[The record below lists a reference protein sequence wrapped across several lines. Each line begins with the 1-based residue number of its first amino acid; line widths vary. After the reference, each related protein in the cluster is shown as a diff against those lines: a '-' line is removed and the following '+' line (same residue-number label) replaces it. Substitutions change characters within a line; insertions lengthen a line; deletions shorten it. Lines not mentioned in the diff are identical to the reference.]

1 MEVYIKAL
9 KNIPNF
15 REAHVNLGQAYKDLG
30 QLQNALMHFDMVNI
44 NLNICHVV
52 SEVSEYCFFILTCNR
67 LRQSCVKRKG
77 KQLFL
82 MITASYH

>member
-9 KNIPNF
+9 KSIPNF

-52 SEVSEYCFFILTCNR
+52 S
-67 LRQSCVKRKG
+67 
-77 KQLFL
+77 
-82 MITASYH
+82 